1 MPHSLNPMLVTVSAA
16 LEGVNLGR
24 VLLDLTIILL
34 VAKLAAEASDRIRIP
49 AVIGEI
55 AAGIVIGPS
64 VLGLVSASDMLFVL
78 AEFGVIFLLILP
90 ASDLFSPCRET
101 SLLFSVHS
109 AVTNA
114 T

>member
-1 MPHSLNPMLVTVSAA
+1 MMAMVSAA

-34 VAKLAAEASDRIRIP
+34 VAKLAAEASDRIRVP

-64 VLGLVSASDMLFVL
+64 VLGLVSGSDMLFVL
-78 AEFGVIFLLILP
+78 AEFGVIFLLIQVGL
-90 ASDLFSPCRET
+90 ET
-101 SLLFSVHS
+101 DVYLETCVH
-109 AVTNA
+109 
-114 T
+114 